1 MGCNCEYKDSEN
13 RGKVWVLFSLA
24 SFKIPYLLYSFQLSV
39 IKRFICYAFQYL
51 SKTGS
56 INRLRS
62 LKTLYTKS
70 TPVYDL
76 RVCIAYTSCISLL
89 CINEWIILQLFSA
102 DFFGNSFP
110 EGIFYLLLEFSQKVH
125 KTPTVVGENP
135 LVCGSCMLSS
145 LILNLNQTE

>member
-1 MGCNCEYKDSEN
+1 MWRFTTCIWVCWLHCKIMGCNCKYKDSEN

-89 CINEWIILQLFSA
+89 CIMNELFCNCS
-102 DFFGNSFP
+102 
-110 EGIFYLLLEFSQKVH
+110 LLISLEIVFQK
-125 KTPTVVGENP
+125 ESSI
-135 LVCGSCMLSS
+135 CCWSS
-145 LILNLNQTE
+145 LKKCIKHRQ